1 MSGEGSSTPPRQSP
15 YSPFPFGSPLGMSSS
30 RAGDQKNFV
39 SSETTANGT
48 SLSSSTTTSPSQ
60 SSAFGNSIYLKGRV
74 RAQEAYGGPV
84 MFGGHTSSNRK
95 SRLISASPYAASAL
109 ASRKPHQRPIFDELG
124 SASSRRGSSA
134 ANTPSPAPSPS
145 PSSTPSDSGVMS
157 STARLIFD
165 TLEKMST
172 PVRDAQKLIPSVSCS
187 PPRAEKRR
195 LIAEQF
201 DWSQNSLKRRR
212 PQLGRPTPGVDQS
225 LNGPPLRTIFSPVPA
240 SPKPRSKAA
249 KSARMPPSSIPS
261 SPASSSAADTSKT
274 SENLVHTNAN
284 SNAFSS
290 LSGVLGFNNMPLHKH
305 NPQKLDHSSTSRQQE
320 RKSSLPSKQSAVQTG
335 SQPFNNSMM
344 IGSWD
349 ANSSPAAAAA
359 AGGKMRAKVCD
370 PKHITS
376 TPQDMSAINAT
387 GLKSADPLQAFLA
400 AHNTA
405 PLPLKELPV
414 FNFATTQSVTTI
426 DKEAKTA
433 AGVSC
438 GGSGQV
444 EAISRASTA
453 STLPLNSSPIRPIEK
468 DLPLL
473 VSRPETAAA
482 AQVVSASASFQ
493 FSMPSPASALTGKK
507 SRQID
512 EDDVAVPNGIL
523 FSFCQPAEA
532 ASPSLNSGNQN
543 NSALAPPSLLP
554 VTNFT
559 STSSRSDISLHK
571 NHAALPDLTMRSALA
586 KAPSDG
592 DNGINNSGGAIIP
605 AKSLKRGSV
614 LDVLNRDHSLPDVTA
629 STGIK
634 VANKFSN
641 DNVMMQVRGGHF
653 K

>member
-1 MSGEGSSTPPRQSP
+1 M
-15 YSPFPFGSPLGMSSS
+15 
-30 RAGDQKNFV
+30 
-39 SSETTANGT
+39 NG
-48 SLSSSTTTSPSQ
+48 P
-60 SSAFGNSIYLKGRV
+60 
-74 RAQEAYGGPV
+74 
-84 MFGGHTSSNRK
+84 
-95 SRLISASPYAASAL
+95 
-109 ASRKPHQRPIFDELG
+109 
-124 SASSRRGSSA
+124 
-134 ANTPSPAPSPS
+134 
-145 PSSTPSDSGVMS
+145 
-157 STARLIFD
+157 
-165 TLEKMST
+165 
-172 PVRDAQKLIPSVSCS
+172 
-187 PPRAEKRR
+187 
-195 LIAEQF
+195 IAEQF

-349 ANSSPAAAAA
+349 ANSSPAAAA

-614 LDVLNRDHSLPDVTA
+614 LDVLNSKLMFYHLYFDR
-629 STGIK
+629 
-634 VANKFSN
+634 
-641 DNVMMQVRGGHF
+641 
-653 K
+653 

>member
-1 MSGEGSSTPPRQSP
+1 
-15 YSPFPFGSPLGMSSS
+15 
-30 RAGDQKNFV
+30 
-39 SSETTANGT
+39 
-48 SLSSSTTTSPSQ
+48 
-60 SSAFGNSIYLKGRV
+60 
-74 RAQEAYGGPV
+74 
-84 MFGGHTSSNRK
+84 
-95 SRLISASPYAASAL
+95 
-109 ASRKPHQRPIFDELG
+109 
-124 SASSRRGSSA
+124 
-134 ANTPSPAPSPS
+134 
-145 PSSTPSDSGVMS
+145 
-157 STARLIFD
+157 
-165 TLEKMST
+165 
-172 PVRDAQKLIPSVSCS
+172 
-187 PPRAEKRR
+187 
-195 LIAEQF
+195 
-201 DWSQNSLKRRR
+201 
-212 PQLGRPTPGVDQS
+212 
-225 LNGPPLRTIFSPVPA
+225 
-240 SPKPRSKAA
+240 
-249 KSARMPPSSIPS
+249 
-261 SPASSSAADTSKT
+261 
-274 SENLVHTNAN
+274 
-284 SNAFSS
+284 
-290 LSGVLGFNNMPLHKH
+290 
-305 NPQKLDHSSTSRQQE
+305 
-320 RKSSLPSKQSAVQTG
+320 
-335 SQPFNNSMM
+335 
-344 IGSWD
+344 
-349 ANSSPAAAAA
+349 
-359 AGGKMRAKVCD
+359 
-370 PKHITS
+370 
-376 TPQDMSAINAT
+376 MSAINAT
-387 GLKSADPLQAFLA
+387 GLKSADPVQAFLA

-405 PLPLKELPV
+405 PLPLKEMPV
-414 FNFATTQSVTTI
+414 FNFATTQSVTII

-433 AGVSC
+433 APGVSC

-444 EAISRASTA
+444 ETISRASTA
-453 STLPLNSSPIRPIEK
+453 TTLPLDSSPIRPIEK

-543 NSALAPPSLLP
+543 NSALVPPSLLP

-559 STSSRSDISLHK
+559 SSSSRSDISLHK

-592 DNGINNSGGAIIP
+592 NNGINNSGGAIIP

>member
-1 MSGEGSSTPPRQSP
+1 M
-15 YSPFPFGSPLGMSSS
+15 
-30 RAGDQKNFV
+30 
-39 SSETTANGT
+39 NG
-48 SLSSSTTTSPSQ
+48 P
-60 SSAFGNSIYLKGRV
+60 
-74 RAQEAYGGPV
+74 
-84 MFGGHTSSNRK
+84 
-95 SRLISASPYAASAL
+95 
-109 ASRKPHQRPIFDELG
+109 
-124 SASSRRGSSA
+124 
-134 ANTPSPAPSPS
+134 
-145 PSSTPSDSGVMS
+145 
-157 STARLIFD
+157 
-165 TLEKMST
+165 
-172 PVRDAQKLIPSVSCS
+172 
-187 PPRAEKRR
+187 
-195 LIAEQF
+195 IAEQF

-261 SPASSSAADTSKT
+261 SPASSSAAAGAGADTSKT

-320 RKSSLPSKQSAVQTG
+320 RKSSLSSKQSAVQTG

-359 AGGKMRAKVCD
+359 GGKIRAKVCD

-387 GLKSADPLQAFLA
+387 GLKSADPVQAFLA

-426 DKEAKTA
+426 DKETKTA
-433 AGVSC
+433 AGVSF

-444 EAISRASTA
+444 ETISRASTA
-453 STLPLNSSPIRPIEK
+453 TTLPLNSSPIRPIEK

-473 VSRPETAAA
+473 VSRPETAVA

-543 NSALAPPSLLP
+543 QNSALAPPSLLP

-592 DNGINNSGGAIIP
+592 NNGINNSGGAIIP

-614 LDVLNRDHSLPDVTA
+614 LDVLNSKLLFLLF
-629 STGIK
+629 I
-634 VANKFSN
+634 F
-641 DNVMMQVRGGHF
+641 
-653 K
+653 

>member
-1 MSGEGSSTPPRQSP
+1 
-15 YSPFPFGSPLGMSSS
+15 
-30 RAGDQKNFV
+30 
-39 SSETTANGT
+39 
-48 SLSSSTTTSPSQ
+48 
-60 SSAFGNSIYLKGRV
+60 
-74 RAQEAYGGPV
+74 
-84 MFGGHTSSNRK
+84 
-95 SRLISASPYAASAL
+95 
-109 ASRKPHQRPIFDELG
+109 
-124 SASSRRGSSA
+124 
-134 ANTPSPAPSPS
+134 
-145 PSSTPSDSGVMS
+145 
-157 STARLIFD
+157 
-165 TLEKMST
+165 
-172 PVRDAQKLIPSVSCS
+172 
-187 PPRAEKRR
+187 
-195 LIAEQF
+195 
-201 DWSQNSLKRRR
+201 
-212 PQLGRPTPGVDQS
+212 
-225 LNGPPLRTIFSPVPA
+225 
-240 SPKPRSKAA
+240 
-249 KSARMPPSSIPS
+249 
-261 SPASSSAADTSKT
+261 
-274 SENLVHTNAN
+274 
-284 SNAFSS
+284 
-290 LSGVLGFNNMPLHKH
+290 
-305 NPQKLDHSSTSRQQE
+305 
-320 RKSSLPSKQSAVQTG
+320 
-335 SQPFNNSMM
+335 
-344 IGSWD
+344 
-349 ANSSPAAAAA
+349 
-359 AGGKMRAKVCD
+359 
-370 PKHITS
+370 
-376 TPQDMSAINAT
+376 MSAINAT

-571 NHAALPDLTMRSALA
+571 NHATLPDLTMRSALA

>member
-1 MSGEGSSTPPRQSP
+1 MG
-15 YSPFPFGSPLGMSSS
+15 
-30 RAGDQKNFV
+30 
-39 SSETTANGT
+39 
-48 SLSSSTTTSPSQ
+48 
-60 SSAFGNSIYLKGRV
+60 
-74 RAQEAYGGPV
+74 
-84 MFGGHTSSNRK
+84 
-95 SRLISASPYAASAL
+95 
-109 ASRKPHQRPIFDELG
+109 
-124 SASSRRGSSA
+124 
-134 ANTPSPAPSPS
+134 
-145 PSSTPSDSGVMS
+145 
-157 STARLIFD
+157 
-165 TLEKMST
+165 
-172 PVRDAQKLIPSVSCS
+172 
-187 PPRAEKRR
+187 RAEKRR

-240 SPKPRSKAA
+240 SPKPRSNAA
-249 KSARMPPSSIPS
+249 KSARIPPSSIPS
-261 SPASSSAADTSKT
+261 SPAAAAGADTSKT

-305 NPQKLDHSSTSRQQE
+305 NPQKLDYSST
-320 RKSSLPSKQSAVQTG
+320 
-335 SQPFNNSMM
+335 
-344 IGSWD
+344 
-349 ANSSPAAAAA
+349 
-359 AGGKMRAKVCD
+359 
-370 PKHITS
+370 
-376 TPQDMSAINAT
+376 
-387 GLKSADPLQAFLA
+387 
-400 AHNTA
+400 
-405 PLPLKELPV
+405 
-414 FNFATTQSVTTI
+414 
-426 DKEAKTA
+426 
-433 AGVSC
+433 
-438 GGSGQV
+438 
-444 EAISRASTA
+444 SRASTA

-507 SRQID
+507 SRRID
-512 EDDVAVPNGIL
+512 EEDVAVPNGIL

-571 NHAALPDLTMRSALA
+571 NHTALPDLTMRSALA

>member
-1 MSGEGSSTPPRQSP
+1 
-15 YSPFPFGSPLGMSSS
+15 
-30 RAGDQKNFV
+30 
-39 SSETTANGT
+39 
-48 SLSSSTTTSPSQ
+48 
-60 SSAFGNSIYLKGRV
+60 
-74 RAQEAYGGPV
+74 

-261 SPASSSAADTSKT
+261 SPASSSAAAAAADTSKT

-290 LSGVLGFNNMPLHKH
+290 LSGVLGFNNMPLHKP
-305 NPQKLDHSSTSRQQE
+305 NPPKLDHSSTSRQE
-320 RKSSLPSKQSAVQTG
+320 RKSASSSKQSAVHTG
-335 SQPFNNSMM
+335 AQPFNNSMM

-349 ANSSPAAAAA
+349 ANSSPAA

-387 GLKSADPLQAFLA
+387 GLKSADPVQAFLA

-438 GGSGQV
+438 GGNGQV

-453 STLPLNSSPIRPIEK
+453 TTLPLNSSPIRPIEK

-473 VSRPETAAA
+473 VSRPKTAAA

-493 FSMPSPASALTGKK
+493 FSMPSLASASTGKK
-507 SRQID
+507 TREID

-523 FSFCQPAEA
+523 FSFCQPSEA

-614 LDVLNRDHSLPDVTA
+614 LDVLNSKLMFLSSLSILIA
-629 STGIK
+629 EGL
-634 VANKFSN
+634 
-641 DNVMMQVRGGHF
+641 
-653 K
+653 